1 MLLHEI
7 LQNGRGED
15 IAVIDRGRRITYDD
29 LREALRAS
37 RDRFYAAGIRAHD
50 HVALFSHNRVELLVA
65 YLALNSLGAVA
76 VPLNYQLSVRE
87 VAYIIK
93 DAGAR
98 HLVTEKELPLES
110 HLGQQGYGGELMQ
123 LPLLDVMKP
132 ASAMPA
138 PKLSNVFSPE
148 NPCVI
153 IYTSGTTGA
162 PKGAVLSHV
171 NQRTNAYQVME
182 HHAITKSDRVLCVL
196 PMYHCFAWTC
206 SVLATLAAGGTIVIV
221 NGFMP
226 KETIRAIREE
236 EVTIMYAVPSV
247 CAILTRQAAAEDLKS
262 LRLTGIGGTALPQEI
277 AKAYREKFG
286 LTIYEVYGLSEAS
299 PVVTM
304 DSPRH
309 YRPGSI
315 GVPLRGLEV
324 IIANTDGKELPR
336 GMAGE
341 LLVKGPTVMKGYWHQ
356 AEATARAIKNGWLHT
371 GDIARMDED
380 GFVYIVDRIKDMII
394 SMGENVYPREIEELV
409 YSFPGIE
416 DAAVIAI
423 PDPLRGQAGACYYT
437 VKKNEEV
444 DMRTLKKFLQKN
456 LAVYKV
462 PREFCQ
468 ISEMPRTSTGKI
480 AKREIARRYRKDT

>member
-7 LQNGRGED
+7 LQNGRGKNV
-15 IAVIDRGRRITYDD
+15 AVIDRGRRITYDE
-29 LREALRAS
+29 LREALRAT

-65 YLALNSLGAVA
+65 YLAVNSLGAVA
-76 VPLNYQLSVRE
+76 IPLNYQLSERE

-93 DAGAR
+93 DADVR
-98 HLVTEKELPLES
+98 CLVTEKELPLES
-110 HLGQQGYGGELMQ
+110 HLGQQGYGGELCQ

-138 PKLSNVFSPE
+138 PKLPSIFSPE

-162 PKGAVLSHV
+162 PKGAVLSHKNQCV
-171 NQRTNAYQVME
+171 NAHQVME
-182 HHAITKSDRVLCVL
+182 HHAITPNDKVLCVL

-206 SVLATLAAGGTIVIV
+206 SVLATLTAGGTIVIV

-226 KETIRAIREE
+226 KET
-236 EVTIMYAVPSV
+236 
-247 CAILTRQAAAEDLKS
+247 
-262 LRLTGIGGTALPQEI
+262 GIGGTALPQEI
-277 AKAYREKFG
+277 AAAYREKFG

-315 GVPLRGLEV
+315 GVPMKGLEV
-324 IIANTDGKELPR
+324 IIANTDGTELAR

-356 AEATARAIKNGWLHT
+356 DEATARAIQDGWLHT

-437 VKKNEEV
+437 VRKNEDV

-462 PREFCQ
+462 PREFCR
-468 ISEMPRTSTGKI
+468 IPEMPRTSTGKI
-480 AKREIARRYRKDT
+480 AKREIARLYRKDK

>member
-7 LQNGRGED
+7 LQYGRGED
-15 IAVIDRGRRITYDD
+15 IAVVDRGRRITYDE
-29 LREALRAS
+29 LRESLRAS
-37 RDRFYAAGIRAHD
+37 RDRLYEAGVRAHD
-50 HVALFSHNRVELLVA
+50 HVALFSHNRTELLIS
-65 YLALNSLGAVA
+65 YLAVNSLGAVA

-93 DAGAR
+93 DAGVR
-98 HLVTEKELPLES
+98 YLVTEKELPLES
-110 HLGQQGYGGELMQ
+110 HLGQQGYGGELRQ
-123 LPLLDVMKP
+123 LPLLDALKP

-138 PKLSNVFSPE
+138 PELPRIFSPE

-162 PKGAVLSHV
+162 PKGAVLSHKNQCV
-171 NQRTNAYQVME
+171 NARQVVD
-182 HHAITKSDRVLCVL
+182 HLGITRDDNVLCVL

-206 SVLATLAAGGTIVIV
+206 SILSTLCAGGTIVIV

-236 EVTIMYAVPSV
+236 KVTTMYVVPSV
-247 CAILTRQAAAEDLKS
+247 CAILTRQAAKEDLQS
-262 LRLTGIGGTALPQEI
+262 LRLTVVGGTALPQEI
-277 AKAYREKFG
+277 ATAYMEKFK
-286 LTIYEVYGLSEAS
+286 LLIYEGYGLSEAS
-299 PVVTM
+299 PIVTM
-304 DSPRH
+304 DAPRH

-315 GVPLRGLEV
+315 GPALDGIKV

-341 LLVKGPTVMKGYWHQ
+341 LLVKGPTVMKGYWNQ
-356 AEATARAIKNGWLHT
+356 QEATEKALKDGWLHT

-380 GFVYIVDRIKDMII
+380 GFVYIVDRLKDMII

-416 DAAVIAI
+416 DAAVIGI

-437 VKKNEEV
+437 VKANEEV

-468 ISEMPRTSTGKI
+468 IPEMPRTSTGKI
-480 AKREIARRYRKDT
+480 AKREIVRLYRAEG

>member
-1 MLLHEI
+1 
-7 LQNGRGED
+7 
-15 IAVIDRGRRITYDD
+15 
-29 LREALRAS
+29 
-37 RDRFYAAGIRAHD
+37 
-50 HVALFSHNRVELLVA
+50 
-65 YLALNSLGAVA
+65 
-76 VPLNYQLSVRE
+76 
-87 VAYIIK
+87 
-93 DAGAR
+93 
-98 HLVTEKELPLES
+98 
-110 HLGQQGYGGELMQ
+110 
-123 LPLLDVMKP
+123 
-132 ASAMPA
+132 
-138 PKLSNVFSPE
+138 
-148 NPCVI
+148 
-153 IYTSGTTGA
+153 
-162 PKGAVLSHV
+162 
-171 NQRTNAYQVME
+171 ME
-182 HHAITKSDRVLCVL
+182 HHSITPNDKVLCVL

-206 SVLATLAAGGTIVIV
+206 SVLATLTAGGTIVIV

-226 KETIRAIREE
+226 KETIRAIRDEK
-236 EVTIMYAVPSV
+236 VTIMYAVPSV
-247 CAILTRQAAAEDLKS
+247 CAILTRQAEAEDLKS

-277 AKAYREKFG
+277 AAAYREKFG

-315 GVPLRGLEV
+315 GVPMKGLEV
-324 IIANTDGKELPR
+324 IIANTDGTELAR

-356 AEATARAIKNGWLHT
+356 DEATARALKDGWLHT

-468 ISEMPRTSTGKI
+468 IPEMPRTSTGKI
-480 AKREIARRYRKDT
+480 AKREIARLYREDK